1 VKYNN
6 ILFHLPPYISY
17 KKSILNGDIPMQNK
31 LRVMIV
37 EDEGIIAF
45 DLRQTL
51 EKMGY
56 VVTAL
61 VSSGVDAIEKA
72 ENDPPDI
79 ILMDIK
85 LKSELDGID
94 AARIISYKHHIPIIY
109 LTSYNNKEIR
119 QRATTAG
126 ASGFLLKP
134 FDELKL
140 KMTIENVSSELS
152 QGISVN

>member
-1 VKYNN
+1 
-6 ILFHLPPYISY
+6 
-17 KKSILNGDIPMQNK
+17 MQNK
-31 LRVMIV
+31 LKVMIV

-56 VVTAL
+56 TVTAS

-72 ENDPPDI
+72 ANDQPDI

-85 LKSELDGID
+85 LKSKLDGID
-94 AARIISYKHHIPIIY
+94 AAQIISFKHHIPVIY
-109 LTSYNNKEIR
+109 LTSYNNNEIR
-119 QRATTAG
+119 QRAATAG

-140 KMTIENVSSELS
+140 KTTIENISSGLN
-152 QGISVN
+152 QRISIN

>member
-1 VKYNN
+1 M
-6 ILFHLPPYISY
+6 LLTGQGCGFIS
-17 KKSILNGDIPMQNK
+17 L
-31 LRVMIV
+31 
-37 EDEGIIAF
+37 EGIVAF
-45 DLRQTL
+45 DLKQTL

-56 VVTAL
+56 TITAL

-72 ENDPPDI
+72 ENDLPDI

-94 AARIISYKHHIPIIY
+94 AARIISFKHNIPIIY
-109 LTSYNNKEIR
+109 LTSYNSKEMR
-119 QRATTAG
+119 QRATTTG

-140 KMTIENVSSELS
+140 KMTIENVRSGLNQE
-152 QGISVN
+152 ISVN